1 MLERALKYL
10 VGLGRAEIKE
20 VRLPDGTVQAYSD
33 RHIERL
39 DRHYPMAEPVR
50 MGTLTSLVDYI
61 RSGTDTMA
69 EKMLIQVESP
79 VRVCLLSQLNGSR
92 GRECLAIVDAVV
104 PSFPYDKFTGCE
116 AFCIGV
122 QSKFLDD
129 AGTDKAVLLK
139 VAGTAESG
147 SVAEYGDD
155 GVTQKVTV
163 KQGISLKK
171 DAIVPNPVKLRPY
184 RTFPEVEQPASPF
197 IFRMNDARGGV
208 DCALFE
214 ADGGAWRNLAMEG
227 IKAYLKEELKE
238 LGQFTV
244 IS

>member
-1 MLERALKYL
+1 MLENALKYL
-10 VGLGRAEIKE
+10 VGLGKVDVKE
-20 VRLPDGTVQAYSD
+20 VRLPDGTVQAYAD

-69 EKMLIQVESP
+69 ERMLVQVESP
-79 VRVCLLSQLNGSR
+79 VRVCL
-92 GRECLAIVDAVV
+92 AIVDAAV
-104 PSFPYDKFTGCE
+104 PSFPYDKFTDCE

-122 QSKFLDD
+122 QSKFIDD
-129 AGTDKAVLLK
+129 PGTDKAVLLK

-197 IFRMNDARGGV
+197 IFRMNGAKGGV
-208 DCALFE
+208 GCALFE

-227 IKAYLKEELKE
+227 IKAYLQGELE
-238 LGQFTV
+238 GLGQFTV